1 VNGNGSQGLGLEDV
15 RLIEQPPEPGAY
27 MVMHP
32 APFKTMWPVMKYPN
46 AWRRFW
52 YWALLGWRFERNGEV

>member
-1 VNGNGSQGLGLEDV
+1 MSGNGELRMEDV
-15 RLIEQPPEPGAY
+15 RLIESPPKPEAY
-27 MVMHP
+27 LVMQP

-52 YWALLGWRFERNGEV
+52 YWALLNWRFERES